1 MLSDEELAAFLALLT
16 AFMTD
21 SGISM
26 SATATLF
33 GVSSASLSRWYSTK
47 EGKRHGAARWVAN
60 PITQKV
66 NKINAADKENAVYAR
81 LTGLNQNEKLS
92 VLREVLQAGSTWA

>member
-21 SGISM
+21 AGISM
-26 SATATLF
+26 SATAALF

-47 EGKRHGAARWVAN
+47 TDKRHGAARWVAN
-60 PITQKV
+60 PIIQKV
-66 NKINAADKENAVYAR
+66 NKINGVAGVYAR
-81 LTGLNQNEKLS
+81 LTGLNQNEKLIA
-92 VLREVLQAGSTWA
+92 LRDVLQGNATWA

>member
-21 SGISM
+21 AGISM
-26 SATATLF
+26 SATASLF
-33 GVSSASLSRWYSTK
+33 GVSSASLSRWYSNK
-47 EGKRHGAARWVAN
+47 PGKRHGAARWVAN
-60 PITQKV
+60 PIIQKV
-66 NKINAADKENAVYAR
+66 GKINATSGVYSR

-92 VLREVLQAGSTWA
+92 VLREVLQADATWA

>member
-21 SGISM
+21 AGISM
-26 SATATLF
+26 SATASLF

-47 EGKRHGAARWVAN
+47 PGKRHGAARWVAN
-60 PITQKV
+60 PIIQKV
-66 NKINAADKENAVYAR
+66 GKINATDKENGVYSR

-92 VLREVLQAGSTWA
+92 VLREVLQADATWA

>member
-21 SGISM
+21 AGISM

-47 EGKRHGAARWVAN
+47 PGKRHGAARWVAN
-60 PITQKV
+60 PMIQKI
-66 NKINAADKENAVYAR
+66 NKINAVAGVYGR
-81 LTGLNQNEKLS
+81 LSGLNQNEKLS
-92 VLREVLQAGSTWA
+92 VLREVLQADATWA

>member
-21 SGISM
+21 AGISM
-26 SATATLF
+26 SATASLF
-33 GVSSASLSRWYSTK
+33 GVSSASLSRWYSNK
-47 EGKRHGAARWVAN
+47 PGKRHGAARWVAN
-60 PITQKV
+60 PIIQKV
-66 NKINAADKENAVYAR
+66 GKINATDKENGVYSR

-92 VLREVLQAGSTWA
+92 VLCEVLQADATWA